1 MSGKRNLFCLSAHP
15 EDIWAMPAP
24 AQCLIF
30 AFTLAISPVF
40 SQETKPAPA
49 APAATP
55 SAAPDVAA
63 PKDAAKNEE
72 GKEKAPAPPKPA
84 DAATLGLPNQTKT
97 GALPPNNTT
106 ISELAAQAFGR
117 KDWDTARKYYEQMLR
132 EDPLNALT
140 HANLGAVEQQSGRLK
155 EAQALFSRA
164 VAINPDLQQTWVA
177 LGLVSYE
184 KGDLYYALHA
194 IGRAIHEDPTDARAH
209 NYLAAVSK
217 KLGWLDAAEA
227 ELLRAIELD
236 PKYANAH
243 FNLCIMY
250 LERKPPALELAKR
263 HYEKAVA
270 LGAARDELVEEKLK
284 E

>member
-1 MSGKRNLFCLSAHP
+1 
-15 EDIWAMPAP
+15 MPAP
-24 AQCLIF
+24 AQYWILLLTLI
-30 AFTLAISPVF
+30 ISPVF

-49 APAATP
+49 SPPAAKP
-55 SAAPDVAA
+55 AAAQPAVP
-63 PKDAAKNEE
+63 PKDEPKKEE
-72 GKEKAPAPPKPA
+72 GKESADAGQKPQ
-84 DAATLGLPNQTKT
+84 DAATLGLPNQMKT
-97 GALPPNNTT
+97 GTLPPNNTS

-117 KDWDTARKYYEQMLR
+117 KDWETARKYYEQMLR
-132 EDPLNALT
+132 DDPLNALT
-140 HANLGAVEQQSGRLK
+140 HANLGAVEQQAGRLK

-236 PKYANAH
+236 PNYGNAH

-284 E
+284 D

>member
-1 MSGKRNLFCLSAHP
+1 
-15 EDIWAMPAP
+15 MPAP
-24 AQCLIF
+24 AQYLIF
-30 AFTLAISPVF
+30 LLTLVITPVF

-49 APAATP
+49 SAPA
-55 SAAPDVAA
+55 SAAA
-63 PKDAAKNEE
+63 PAQPA
-72 GKEKAPAPPKPA
+72 APPKDGAKKDEGKPA
-84 DAATLGLPNQTKT
+84 AEAGAAAAQKPKDAATLGLPDQAKT
-97 GALPPNNTT
+97 GPLPPLNAT

-117 KDWDTARKYYEQMLR
+117 KDWDNARKYYEQMLR
-132 EDPLNALT
+132 DDPLNALT
-140 HANLGAVEQQSGRLK
+140 HANLGAVEQQAGRLK

-236 PKYANAH
+236 PNYGNAH
-243 FNLCIMY
+243 FNLSLMY

>member
-1 MSGKRNLFCLSAHP
+1 
-15 EDIWAMPAP
+15 MPGR
-24 AQCLIF
+24 AQCLCLL
-30 AFTLAISPVF
+30 LATIGISALAQD
-40 SQETKPAPA
+40 S
-49 APAATP
+49 
-55 SAAPDVAA
+55 
-63 PKDAAKNEE
+63 
-72 GKEKAPAPPKPA
+72 KAPAPVPTPPAKEEAAPDTEPKKDEPA
-84 DAATLGLPNQTKT
+84 PPPKDGAGATLGVPNQTKT
-97 GALPPNNTT
+97 GALPPLTT
-106 ISELAAQAFGR
+106 GLSELASQAFAR
-117 KDWDTARKYYEQMLR
+117 KDWEAARKYYGEMLQA
-132 EDPLNALT
+132 DPLNALT
-140 HANLGAVEQQSGRLK
+140 HANLGAVEQQAGRLK

-184 KGDLYYALHA
+184 KGDLYFALHA

-236 PKYANAH
+236 PNYGNAH
-243 FNLCIMY
+243 FNLCLMY

-263 HYEKAVA
+263 HYEKAVS

>member
-1 MSGKRNLFCLSAHP
+1 
-15 EDIWAMPAP
+15 MPAP

-30 AFTLAISPVF
+30 LFVFCSATLFAQESKPSSAPVPE
-40 SQETKPAPA
+40 SKLAPAPA
-49 APAATP
+49 AAASKDQPKKEEPPAKQ
-55 SAAPDVAA
+55 PD
-63 PKDAAKNEE
+63 AK
-72 GKEKAPAPPKPA
+72 KPA
-84 DAATLGLPNQTKT
+84 DAAQLGLPDQVKT
-97 GALPPNNTT
+97 GTLPPNNVT

-117 KDWDTARKYYEQMLR
+117 KDWETARKYYEQMLR

-140 HANLGAVEQQSGRLK
+140 HANLGAVEQQAGRLK

-164 VAINPDLQQTWVA
+164 VSINPDLQQTWVA

-236 PKYANAH
+236 PNYGNAH
-243 FNLCIMY
+243 FNLCLMY

>member
-1 MSGKRNLFCLSAHP
+1 MPGRAPSFLLVLLVIITASAP
-15 EDIWAMPAP
+15 AQESKPDAPAP
-24 AQCLIF
+24 AP
-30 AFTLAISPVF
+30 APTPAAKEEP
-40 SQETKPAPA
+40 KPA
-49 APAATP
+49 
-55 SAAPDVAA
+55 SE
-63 PKDAAKNEE
+63 PKKEE
-72 GKEKAPAPPKPA
+72 PPKPA
-84 DAATLGLPNQTKT
+84 DSPTTLGVPSQTKT
-97 GALPPNNTT
+97 GSLPPNTT
-106 ISELAAQAFGR
+106 GLSELAAQAFAR
-117 KDWDTARKYYEQMLR
+117 KDWDAARKYYQEMLR

-140 HANLGAVEQQSGRLK
+140 HANLGAVEQQAGRLK

-194 IGRAIHEDPTDARAH
+194 IGRAIHEDPLDARAH

-236 PKYANAH
+236 PNYGNAH
-243 FNLCIMY
+243 FNLSLMY
-250 LERKPPALELAKR
+250 LERKPPALELARR
-263 HYEKAVA
+263 HYEKAVS

>member
-1 MSGKRNLFCLSAHP
+1 
-15 EDIWAMPAP
+15 MPAP

-30 AFTLAISPVF
+30 LFLFAISPLF

-49 APAATP
+49 PSPPAKPASGQP
-55 SAAPDVAA
+55 PAA
-63 PKDAAKNEE
+63 PKDEPKKDV
-72 GKEKAPAPPKPA
+72 GKEKAQTPAPQKPG
-84 DAATLGLPNQTKT
+84 DAATLGLPDQMKT
-97 GALPPNNTT
+97 GTLPANNTT

-117 KDWDTARKYYEQMLR
+117 KDWEAARKYYEQMLR
-132 EDPLNALT
+132 DDPLNALT
-140 HANLGAVEQQSGRLK
+140 HANLGAVEQQAGRLK

-236 PKYANAH
+236 PSYGNAH
-243 FNLCIMY
+243 FNLCLMY